1 MIQLGALQD
10 AWRFIDKARDIG
22 TNVLIHCAM
31 GKSRSSAVLI
41 SYLMHRSGMKYE
53 DALCLVR
60 KAREFVEPNQ
70 AFADRLQ
77 YLYLSGEIKD
87 RGDDH
92 I

>member
-22 TNVLIHCAM
+22 TGVLVHCAM

-41 SYLMHRSGMKYE
+41 SYIMHRSGMNYD
-53 DALCLVR
+53 DALSLVR
-60 KAREFVEPNQ
+60 QAREFVEPNP
-70 AFADRLQ
+70 AFADRLK

-92 I
+92 M